1 MAIRHI
7 FLADD
12 DSDDIFLFTEALK
25 EIPDKVEVHTAK
37 NGEVLLSMLKEKP
50 VSADIIFLDLNMPI
64 KNGFQTLEEIKANE
78 KYKGIPVVIL
88 STSSDESAISKAHQ
102 FGADTYIIK
111 PIDFGDF
118 KKLITKCL
126 HIDWD
131 KWEVPNPG
139 NFVMK
144 P

>member
-25 EIPDKVEVHTAK
+25 EIPDQVEVYTAK
-37 NGEVLLSMLKEKP
+37 NGEVLLNLLDEKP
-50 VSADIIFLDLNMPI
+50 VNADIIFLDLNMPI
-64 KNGFQTLEEIKANE
+64 KNGFQTLEEIKAND
-78 KYKGIPVVIL
+78 KYKGIPVAIL
-88 STSSDESAISKAHQ
+88 STSSDENAISKARRQ
-102 FGADTYIIK
+102 GADTYIIK
-111 PIDFGDF
+111 PIDFGEF
-118 KKLITKCL
+118 KKIITKCL
-126 HIDWD
+126 YTDWAN
-131 KWEVPNPG
+131 WQVPELS